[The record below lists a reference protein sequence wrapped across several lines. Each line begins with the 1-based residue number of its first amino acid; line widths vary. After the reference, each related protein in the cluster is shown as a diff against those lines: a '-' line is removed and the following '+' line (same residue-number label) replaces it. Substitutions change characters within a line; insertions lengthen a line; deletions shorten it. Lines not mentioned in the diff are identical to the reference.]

1 MQMSNKIWKQEL
13 IFSNRRDFKVWFY
26 SMDKFQW
33 EDYVKVHKEISD
45 KWNMTDYN
53 DDGLDMTTER

>member
-1 MQMSNKIWKQEL
+1 MSNKIWKQEL

-33 EDYVKVHKEISD
+33 EDYVKVHKEINN